1 MKTTTPMTPDLFYEW
16 KKKKI
21 EERDANLAAQQAER
35 AKNDRM
41 RYIHYPLPI
50 FICECMYMAPT
61 FFYSIINRMCML
73 L

>member
-1 MKTTTPMTPDLFYEW
+1 MQW

-41 RYIHYPLPI
+41 R
-50 FICECMYMAPT
+50 
-61 FFYSIINRMCML
+61 
-73 L
+73 

>member
-1 MKTTTPMTPDLFYEW
+1 MTPDLFYEW

-41 RYIHYPLPI
+41 RYIIIHSYCSHVNVCIWPPPL
-50 FICECMYMAPT
+50 
-61 FFYSIINRMCML
+61 NKKW
-73 L
+73 

>member
-1 MKTTTPMTPDLFYEW
+1 MTPDLFYEW

-41 RYIHYPLPI
+41 RYILYPLPI
-50 FICECMYMAPT
+50 FTFECMYMGPPS
-61 FFYSIINRMCML
+61 FSQ
-73 L
+73 